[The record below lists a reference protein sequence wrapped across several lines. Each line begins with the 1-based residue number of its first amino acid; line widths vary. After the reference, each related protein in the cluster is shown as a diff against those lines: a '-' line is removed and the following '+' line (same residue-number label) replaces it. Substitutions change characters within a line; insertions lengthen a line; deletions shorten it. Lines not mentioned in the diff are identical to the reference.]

1 MCETQVH
8 MCDDMFD
15 KVELYV
21 EMCNM
26 NDDMYDEM
34 YDMYVTCLHGSSAQA
49 TQYV

>member
-1 MCETQVH
+1 MCDMYETQVH

-15 KVELYV
+15 IV